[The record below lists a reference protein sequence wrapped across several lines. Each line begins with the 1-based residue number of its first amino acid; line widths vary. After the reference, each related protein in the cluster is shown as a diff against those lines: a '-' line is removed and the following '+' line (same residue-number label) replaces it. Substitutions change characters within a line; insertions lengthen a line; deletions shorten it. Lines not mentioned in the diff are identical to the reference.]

1 MSSSFQSTIC
11 LLLFVVLCAYDAG
24 DGGNSSLVRVQDD
37 RHRSVVD
44 ELELHPGTEDA
55 RLDRHAERAQLVAE
69 AFVER
74 LRNLRTRGGR
84 EARAVPLR
92 RIREQR
98 ELADDERGAGHVDER
113 AVEAA
118 VLV

>member
-11 LLLFVVLCAYDAG
+11 LLLFVVPCAYDAG
-24 DGGNSSLVRVQDD
+24 AGRKSSPLRRTLSVLGVQDD

-44 ELELHPGTEDA
+44 ELDLHPGTEDA

-69 AFVER
+69 ALVER

-98 ELADDERGAGHVDER
+98 E
-113 AVEAA
+113 
-118 VLV
+118 